1 MATTWKLLETWDG
14 TREQTSPDPENEGE
28 TKTETLTGITDIK
41 VLFTCTDK
49 TPKVEHERMV
59 NVVLDSDGN
68 YDETAM
74 KERLDQVAMGVANKI
89 ACNAIS

>member
-14 TREQTSPDPENEGE
+14 TREQSIPDPENEGE

-41 VLFTCTDK
+41 VLFTCKDK
-49 TPKVEHERMV
+49 TPNVKHERMV
-59 NVVLDSDGN
+59 NVVLDSEGN

-74 KERLDQVAMGVANKI
+74 KERLDQVAMGVSNKV
-89 ACNAIS
+89 ACGAVS

>member
-14 TREQTSPDPENEGE
+14 TREQSMPDPENEGE

-41 VLFTCTDK
+41 VLFTCKDK
-49 TPKVEHERMV
+49 TPNVKHERMV
-59 NVVLDSDGN
+59 NVVLDSEGN

-74 KERLDQVAMGVANKI
+74 KERLDQVAMGLSLI
-89 ACNAIS
+89 HI

>member
-14 TREQTSPDPENEGE
+14 TREQSIPDPENEGE

-41 VLFTCTDK
+41 VLFTCKDK
-49 TPKVEHERMV
+49 TPNVKHERMV

-74 KERLDQVAMGVANKI
+74 KERLDQVAMGVANKV
-89 ACNAIS
+89 ACGVIS

>member
-49 TPKVEHERMV
+49 TPKVE
-59 NVVLDSDGN
+59 
-68 YDETAM
+68 
-74 KERLDQVAMGVANKI
+74 
-89 ACNAIS
+89 